1 MKPDQSSVGD
11 QIAKMI
17 AEAEHAAYARGWE
30 DAVAVMMA
38 AADKGHP
45 RQPESKKTP
54 FTAALI
60 EKKVRG
66 KKRKSR
72 RHVLKNE
79 GPSKARAIVLDAI
92 KQNPRRTGTQLA
104 EIVSAKV
111 NKHTVRTQ
119 LRKLR
124 IAGEIFQ
131 DERLRWYV
139 PTEFKEAS

>member
-1 MKPDQSSVGD
+1 MKADQPNISE

-30 DAVAVMMA
+30 NAVATMMA

-54 FTAALI
+54 FTAALV

-66 KKRKSR
+66 KKRKTR

-79 GPSKARAIVLDAI
+79 GPSQARAIVLEAI
-92 KQNPRRTGTQLA
+92 KQNPRRTGSQIA
-104 EIVSAKV
+104 EIVAAKV

-124 IAGEIFQ
+124 LASEVSQ
-131 DERLRWYV
+131 DNQLRWYV
-139 PTEFKEAS
+139 PEAFREAG